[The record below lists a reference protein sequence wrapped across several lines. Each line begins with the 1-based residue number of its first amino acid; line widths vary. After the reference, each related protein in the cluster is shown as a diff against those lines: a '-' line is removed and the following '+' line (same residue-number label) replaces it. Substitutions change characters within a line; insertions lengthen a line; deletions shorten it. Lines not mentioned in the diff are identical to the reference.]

1 MQYFSAQYV
10 YHRFLLWNYVINGLR
25 YLTGQA
31 SSQTAATLQQTARR
45 ASTSLVLCIALSSSF
60 LIYLL

>member
-10 YHRFLLWNYVINGLR
+10 YDRFLLWNYVINGLR

-45 ASTSLVLCIALSSSF
+45 ASTSLVLCIALSS
-60 LIYLL
+60 